1 MQISNYDVSSTIATT
16 ISQRLVRRLCNKC
29 KREHVLTD
37 EEKKFI
43 EKVTKN
49 TGVEFDLDNAK
60 LYEPVGCKYCNDVGY
75 YERVAVFEVLC
86 LDDYLKDM
94 ISEGKSSIDIREYAI
109 NNTKYKP
116 LVVDGVNKVLEGI
129 TTIDELKNKITL

>member
-1 MQISNYDVSSTIATT
+1 MQISNYDVASTIATT

-29 KREHVLTD
+29 KKEHVLTE

-43 EKVTKN
+43 EKVEKN
-49 TGVEFDLDNAK
+49 TGVKFDLDNAK
-60 LYEPVGCKYCNDVGY
+60 LYEPVGCKYCNDIGY
-75 YERVAVFEVLC
+75 YERIAVFEVLC

-94 ISEGKSSIDIREYAI
+94 ISEGKSSIEIREYAI

-116 LVVDGVNKVLEGI
+116 LVVDGINKVLNGI
-129 TTIDELKNKITL
+129 TTIDELKSKITL